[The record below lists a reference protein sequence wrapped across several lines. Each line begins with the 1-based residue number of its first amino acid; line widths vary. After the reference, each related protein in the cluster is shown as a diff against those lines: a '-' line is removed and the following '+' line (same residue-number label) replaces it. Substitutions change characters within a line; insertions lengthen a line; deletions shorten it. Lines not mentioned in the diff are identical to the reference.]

1 MARKVDVGVGEGAVD
16 EDEEANAAHPDRY
29 GYPHG
34 QGGRRVWI
42 KIYEVHAWLGRQG
55 WELLGSHVEAYVD
68 PAAAGTAAEEGRPDK
83 GICDVHT
90 YIKGMDGRCKTGG
103 VALQTRKKVKK
114 V

>member
-1 MARKVDVGVGEGAVD
+1 MARKVDVDVGVGAA
-16 EDEEANAAHPDRY
+16 DEEAAHPDRY

-68 PAAAGTAAEEGRPDK
+68 PGAAAGTEEGRPDK

-90 YIKGMDGRCKTGG
+90 YIKGMDRRSKTGG
-103 VALQTRKKVKK
+103 VALQARKKVKK